1 MKHAT
6 ALGLITAVIMALRS
20 AAVNA
25 QPYSYRHHYYGYYG
39 GPVFGHSSREGM
51 MSLPRRPNW

>member
-6 ALGLITAVIMALRS
+6 ALGLITAVMMALSS

-25 QPYSYRHHYYGYYG
+25 QPYGYRHHHYGYYG
-39 GPVFGHSSREGM
+39 GPVFGHSGREGIVRV
-51 MSLPRRPNW
+51 PGN